1 MNIDSANPALSANAT
16 ANVDGAPL
24 DPEELKHIHEVINSD
39 DEIPHEDD
47 EATSASE
54 LSREEVKSHIDDGV
68 EDEANSSLY
77 KGQHLPE

>member
-1 MNIDSANPALSANAT
+1 MIDSANAT
-16 ANVDGAPL
+16 ANAGGAPL
-24 DPEELKHIHEVINSD
+24 DPEELQHIHEVIDSD
-39 DEIPHEDD
+39 GEIPHEDD
-47 EATSASE
+47 EASASSE